1 MLDPTLV
8 LIVTVALSAISLIA
22 LGICILKNLFR
33 PVMRS
38 GLQLLVALTCVP
50 VALLLAKV
58 ISAALVENVIAMLTA
73 ESGSLAGMIDLQ
85 MVQMLFAD
93 IPSSQGA
100 IAVFAQALVAPFA
113 FVIIYFLLWIV
124 IGITVGIVARAL
136 EKGGVK
142 LFTYKNKA
150 IGAAIGAVCGVVL
163 LVVYLVPLIGLTGIA
178 VDVLDSGV
186 LDEAVEISA
195 EDRQAIDEI
204 VNTPALSVP
213 RTLGSK
219 ALFASLTA
227 SRWNGEKFSL
237 TAELD
242 NACTLVSVALP
253 LLDKPVEE
261 YDEADIAIIQEK
273 LPEAFENSSLLR
285 VLGAEAI
292 SGISRAWLKGE
303 TFLTVEK
310 PAMEGVAAVA
320 VDSALALFVDT
331 TKDTI
336 VEDIR
341 GLTPLLSAALA
352 VTKLEQGGSFADI
365 ADTLA
370 SAASTPEIK
379 SLVMSVGVSIVAK
392 ELGLYANKKEIGDA
406 YNEGLA
412 QLSQSSLTE
421 EELGQEIKEL
431 NNKYAVSMTE
441 EEVAALAAALI
452 AHPYT
457 GSSEAEPSL
466 MYPTTEWPMF
476 VSCSWTAAPVVTVSQ
491 LDDLKAWL
499 EAVSQKVQ
507 ESGESLTW
515 LASEEEDI
523 PTALVTVEDL
533 TALTSQEALED
544 FGEEEMKSLFN
555 AAAQIVDKMSSGEEV
570 KLEETIGVLGEALGS
585 VTSTDSGKALVDT
598 LVTGALQS
606 ETVCESMGITPG
618 QATDIANSIKE
629 SGGLENLGETAKDVS
644 NMMNV
649 LDRFNEESFAS
660 GNVTPEDFHILIST
674 MNDSSAALLGSLCT
688 PDMLKKAGLPEES
701 TKGIARLIKDLL
713 NGLVEARKNWSEEA
727 YQKEAD
733 ALYRILQLAI
743 GAKNGSGTTFEERFG
758 MTVEQ
763 LIDTVQASELL
774 TTVLPDSIDALY
786 AENPDALGL
795 SKSLDADDR
804 AQLLEKIEEYK
815 QDADEGGDALL
826 DALARMLG

>member
-1 MLDPTLV
+1 MLNPTLV
-8 LIVTVALSAISLIA
+8 LIVTVALSAISLIV

-38 GLQLLVALTCVP
+38 GMQLLVALTCIP

-58 ISAALVENVIAMLTA
+58 ISAALVENVIAILTA
-73 ESGSLAGMIDLQ
+73 ESGALAGMIDLQ
-85 MVQMLFAD
+85 MVQTLFAD
-93 IPSSQGA
+93 IPSAQGA
-100 IAVFAQALVAPFA
+100 IAAFAQALVAPFA

-142 LFTYKNKA
+142 PFTYKNKA
-150 IGAAIGAVCGVVL
+150 IGAAAGAVCGVVL

-219 ALFASLTA
+219 ALFASLTG

-253 LLDKPVEE
+253 LLDKPVAE
-261 YDEADIAIIQEK
+261 YDESDIAIIQEK

-292 SGISRAWLKGE
+292 SGISRAWLQGE
-303 TFLTVEK
+303 TFLTMEK
-310 PAMEGVAAVA
+310 PEMEGVTAVA
-320 VDSALALFVDT
+320 VDSALVLFVDT

-379 SLVMSVGVSIVAK
+379 SLVMSVGVSVVAK
-392 ELGLYANKKEIGDA
+392 ELGLYENKKEIGDA

-412 QLSQSSLTE
+412 LLSQTELTE
-421 EELGQEIKEL
+421 EELRQEIKTL
-431 NNKYAVSMTE
+431 NDKYAVSMTE
-441 EEVAALAAALI
+441 EEVTALAAALI

-466 MYPTTEWPMF
+466 MHPTTEWPMF

-499 EAVSQKVQ
+499 EVVSQKVQ

-533 TALTSQEALED
+533 TALTSKEALED

-585 VTSTDSGKALVDT
+585 VTSTESGKTLVNT

-606 ETVCESMGITPG
+606 DTVCESMGITPG
-618 QATDIANSIKE
+618 QATAIADSIKE

-644 NMMNV
+644 NMMNI
-649 LDRFNEESFAS
+649 LDRFKDGSFAS
-660 GNVTPEDFHILIST
+660 GNVTPEDFHTLIST

-701 TKGIARLIKDLL
+701 AQGIAHLLKDLL
-713 NGLVEARKNWSEEA
+713 NGLVEARKNWGDEA

-733 ALYRILQLAI
+733 ALYRVLQLAI
-743 GAKNGSGTTFEERFG
+743 GAKDSNGTTFEERFG
-758 MTVEQ
+758 MSVEQ
-763 LIDTVQASELL
+763 LIETVQASELL
-774 TTVLPDSIDALY
+774 TTVLPDSINALY

-795 SKSLDADDR
+795 SKSLNADDR